1 MTAIA
6 WITFGTT
13 IGIVSPWLYL
23 RVKNRPRRSL
33 SPRATQRTQA
43 AGSATVTTGRYAGV
57 SLWPCL
63 EACPAAWKLQG
74 ERFLSGEKPTLP
86 LAACDQAT
94 CDCRFR
100 EHDDRRAEEDR
111 RDNWGRFGGFSP
123 EYGKDERRAASNRRT
138 KVHNN

>member
-33 SPRATQRTQA
+33 PPRVTQRTQA
-43 AGSATVTTGRYAGV
+43 AGSATVATGRYAGV

-86 LAACDQAT
+86 LAGCDQKT

-100 EHDDRRAEEDR
+100 EHDDRRADEDR

-123 EYGKDERRAASNRRT
+123 EYGKDERRAARNRRT
-138 KVHNN
+138 KVQNN